1 MTLYE
6 YGLRSKIRQAQ
17 RFILLAKD
25 EVEKENGVDTIKFI
39 TLETIIEENKNNLVI
54 LNRKLDFYLKHKEEL

>member
-39 TLETIIEENKNNLVI
+39 TLETIIEENKYNLVI